1 MPTGDFEMM
10 RQARMNALE
19 TENAE
24 LRRRLGSFNTPIEMG
39 AVLPDDYEPIFSV
52 SPETSNSLLELR
64 QENNEVLRFE
74 HDGRVFINGRLA
86 ITDNEIVDG
95 LRRFLRD
102 AGYGQ
107 VEPPPERDTIE
118 RKGLDL
124 AKMVLRYTNMSP
136 DGSEEEVPEGC
147 EKWEGTELDYLA
159 EELAPL
165 AQELLDLKEKKNPE
179 ETGKSRYQILVD
191 KDAIPLQHRPSRRPQ
206 EV

>member
-1 MPTGDFEMM
+1 LND
-10 RQARMNALE
+10 ARRRALE

-24 LRRRLGSFNTPIEMG
+24 LRGQLNRGNIQMG
-39 AVLPDDYEPIFSV
+39 AVPLPDTPLTFDPV
-52 SPETSNSLLELR
+52 SSESLFELR

-86 ITDNEIVDG
+86 ITDTEIVDG
-95 LRRFLRD
+95 LRGFLRD
-102 AGYGQ
+102 AGYGTI
-107 VEPPPERDTIE
+107 EPPPERDAIE
-118 RKGLDL
+118 RKGVEL
-124 AKMVLRYTNMSP
+124 ARKVLRFTNMSP
-136 DGSEEEVPEGC
+136 DGSEEEVPEDC
-147 EKWEGTELDYLA
+147 EEWEGTELDYLA

-165 AQELLDLKEKKNPE
+165 AQELLDLKEKKDPE